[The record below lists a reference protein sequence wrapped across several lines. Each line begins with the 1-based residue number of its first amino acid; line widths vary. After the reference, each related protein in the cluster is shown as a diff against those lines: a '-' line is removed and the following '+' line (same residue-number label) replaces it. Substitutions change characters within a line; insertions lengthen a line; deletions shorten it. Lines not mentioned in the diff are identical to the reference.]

1 MLHHRFV
8 LTWKSHDQVHID
20 IIKATLSCKFKRLL
34 CFLYRMSASDDIQC
48 LLVHGLWIYRNPRDR
63 VISDHHQFFSG
74 DTVRSSC
81 LDRKFHKVLAVKMF
95 HKGIKQDFQ
104 LFWFQSSRCSA
115 SDVDSVQFFTLLSHN
130 LRDSFD
136 FFAQSLKIQIYPV
149 LPLFQRIRAKRTVK
163 ADTRAERDSD
173 IKTVTILIINV
184 LQDFP
189 LSVCDRDRQCSFL
202 GADHVAVSHFLR
214 CFCVFHSGL
223 NKSHCQLR
231 RTDPGQVSPWK
242 GFARQADQ

>member
-1 MLHHRFV
+1 
-8 LTWKSHDQVHID
+8 
-20 IIKATLSCKFKRLL
+20 
-34 CFLYRMSASDDIQC
+34 
-48 LLVHGLWIYRNPRDR
+48 
-63 VISDHHQFFSG
+63 
-74 DTVRSSC
+74 
-81 LDRKFHKVLAVKMF
+81 MF

-130 LRDSFD
+130 LRNSFD
-136 FFAQSLKIQIYPV
+136 FFTQSLKIQIYPV
-149 LPLFQRIRAKRTVK
+149 LPLFQRIRAERTVK

-173 IKTVTILIINV
+173 IKAVTILIINV

-242 GFARQADQ
+242 GFACQADQ